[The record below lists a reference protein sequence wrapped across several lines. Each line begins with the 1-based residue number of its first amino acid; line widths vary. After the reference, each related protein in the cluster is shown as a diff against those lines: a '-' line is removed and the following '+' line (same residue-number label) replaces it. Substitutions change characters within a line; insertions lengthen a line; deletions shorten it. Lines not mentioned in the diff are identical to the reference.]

1 MQCSFGK
8 LCAKARDDAGFTQE
22 SAEPLLLVSVRSI
35 SDYERD
41 VTPVP
46 GDVVLRMMEAYN
58 ARWLGYAWLQTT
70 NEVGRVILP
79 EITVGRH
86 FAQSILNLRVEMKH
100 VAGVQDDIDEIGM
113 DGHVDHQENPRWQL
127 CAKELQELAGT
138 LFAVL
143 LSPLHLHKEKDRTRA
158 A

>member
-35 SDYERD
+35 SDYERG

-46 GDVVLRMMEAYN
+46 EDVVLRMMDAYH
-58 ARWLGYAWLQTT
+58 ARWLGYAYLQQT
-70 NEVGRVILP
+70 NRVGQAILP
-79 EITVGRH
+79 AITVDRH

-100 VAGVQDDIDEIGM
+100 VGAVQDEIDEIGM
-113 DGHVDHQENPRWQL
+113 DGHVDHHEHPRWL
-127 CAKELQELAGT
+127 MCAKELHELAGT

-143 LSPLHLHKEKDRTRA
+143 LSPLHKEKDRSRA